1 MENALWWQKQR
12 LNDIAASQEKPRTDS
27 DHQKLGGATGG
38 FYPKIQKEPAQPT
51 PWLRTSNLQNFQ
63 PKHNFLPLP
72 GRVLQKPDGSKTT
85 KGLDPGATDIWRCG
99 CGLYLDWMKIPRCYS
114 MNMDRGRWCW
124 KTTGICCCGA
134 SLSLKSKL
142 TAKLE
147 QGVKP
152 WMEVW
157 EAPPGTYAV
166 QA

>member
-99 CGLYLDWMKIPRCYS
+99 CGLYLAGDVTYLPSKLLHFLRW
-114 MNMDRGRWCW
+114 RGLSRILISSCW
-124 KTTGICCCGA
+124 KPFRLRRIM
-134 SLSLKSKL
+134 L
-142 TAKLE
+142 
-147 QGVKP
+147 P
-152 WMEVW
+152 I
-157 EAPPGTYAV
+157 
-166 QA
+166 